1 MSAGAVT
8 PFWGRAGARGSDSP
22 AAHPPPNQSKR
33 RRDNIAPSHDAELT
47 QQVIEGSVA
56 TISHNM
62 AHCLF
67 DERAPW
73 TESSLLARAD
83 EVIG

>member
-1 MSAGAVT
+1 LL
-8 PFWGRAGARGSDSP
+8 
-22 AAHPPPNQSKR
+22 
-33 RRDNIAPSHDAELT
+33 PSHDTELT

-56 TISHNM
+56 TISRKM

-73 TESSLLARAD
+73 TELSLLARAD
-83 EVIG
+83 EVIE